1 MLEAVKKALRIT
13 NDYFNDELNGLIE
26 AARLDLIQ
34 SGISSYKAKD
44 DEDALVRRA
53 IITYCKAHFG
63 LANKDDVPVKEMYQ
77 RSYEMIKQHLA
88 LSGDY
93 RV

>member
-1 MLEAVKKALRIT
+1 MLNAVKKSLRIS
-13 NDYFNDELNGLIE
+13 NNHFDDEIAGLIE

-34 SGISSYKAKD
+34 SGISSDKAKD

-77 RSYEMIKQHLA
+77 RSYEMIKQHLS

-93 RV
+93 SV

>member
-1 MLEAVKKALRIT
+1 MLNAVKKSLRIS
-13 NDYFNDELNGLIE
+13 NNHFDDEIAGLIE

-34 SGISSYKAKD
+34 SGVSFDKAND
-44 DEDALVRRA
+44 EEDALVKRA
-53 IITYCKAHFG
+53 IIIYCKAHFG
-63 LANKDDVPVKEMYQ
+63 LADKDDIPVKEMYQ